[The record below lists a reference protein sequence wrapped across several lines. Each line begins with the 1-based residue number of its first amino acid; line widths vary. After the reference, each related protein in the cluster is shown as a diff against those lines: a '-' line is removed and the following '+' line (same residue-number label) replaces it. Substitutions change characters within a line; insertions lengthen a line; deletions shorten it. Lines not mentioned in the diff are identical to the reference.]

1 MYTVVYVNYFF
12 TKMREKDS
20 CSNDAYV
27 ASIALDTK
35 GTRSAIDLTLVC
47 LWREFRNLTINNT
60 EEHYSERQKA
70 CFGPLA
76 PELKASE
83 KESQGLLP
91 KSLRTLTSVGVDDLP
106 KKTGFGNLRASVNQ
120 TLFGFFIKTA
130 QIETCLSPRGSL
142 CPAINLSPTPSTPA
156 CLGTSCSP
164 GPACPGAA
172 PHPVPRCPVATS
184 RVASGAPCMTVSSLA
199 SKQGRDVSGPGCL
212 EANHQVQKGQSLNG
226 RAPSRWTKNPAAALS
241 TRKKSGAGT
250 CCRGRGC
257 SELVDR
263 SQRGSVPKSSNF

>member
-1 MYTVVYVNYFF
+1 
-12 TKMREKDS
+12 MREKDS

-27 ASIALDTK
+27 ASIALDAK
-35 GTRSAIDLTLVC
+35 GTRSAIGLTLVC

-106 KKTGFGNLRASVNQ
+106 KKTGFGNLHASVNQ

-130 QIETCLSPRGSL
+130 QIETCLSPRGSPR
-142 CPAINLSPTPSTPA
+142 PAINLSPTPSTPA
-156 CLGTSCSP
+156 CLGTSCS
-164 GPACPGAA
+164 A
-172 PHPVPRCPVATS
+172 
-184 RVASGAPCMTVSSLA
+184 
-199 SKQGRDVSGPGCL
+199 GPG
-212 EANHQVQKGQSLNG
+212 VQ
-226 RAPSRWTKNPAAALS
+226 APLLTQCPAALS
-241 TRKKSGAGT
+241 LPQGWPQV
-250 CCRGRGC
+250 
-257 SELVDR
+257 LHV
-263 SQRGSVPKSSNF
+263 